1 MRRSERDPS
10 LEFELGTKKYFLP
23 VISTLSWNSDLPAA
37 VYATLLDE
45 GEYHCSVR
53 TMYRLLEKRCE
64 SINLTHPPYQKPELL
79 ATANQLWSWDML
91 GPAQWTY
98 FYPYVILDF

>member
-1 MRRSERDPS
+1 VIPGHFRDPS

-23 VISTLSWNSDLPAA
+23 VISTLSWNSDSPAA

-53 TMYRLLEKRCE
+53 TMYRLLEQRGE
-64 SINLTHPPYQKPELL
+64 SGERR
-79 ATANQLWSWDML
+79 D
-91 GPAQWTY
+91 
-98 FYPYVILDF
+98 